1 MKLTHNI
8 QINENIIT
16 ATIAVTELGNSTID
30 AETELN
36 QLHNFVRE
44 IEYSKISFVNAMKL
58 DANGIPVTTTEA
70 ADGSTIEEIELK
82 NLINKKF
89 IVDENLK
96 LDITIDVTKIPEAE
110 YSSNVVFNKPEIYG
124 QALATL
130 FIDKVE
136 ATISEKLAEIRAL
149 ANDIEK
155 ETDVIL

>member
-1 MKLTHNI
+1 MKLTRNI
-8 QINENIIT
+8 DIKENIIT
-16 ATIAVTELGNSTID
+16 ATIAVAELGNSTID

-44 IEYSKISFVNAMKL
+44 IEYSKIVFVSNMKL
-58 DANGIPVTTTEA
+58 DANGIPVTTTESIN
-70 ADGSTIEEIELK
+70 DSTIEKIELK

-96 LDITIDVTKIPEAE
+96 LDITIDVTKIPETE
-110 YSSNVVFNKPEIYG
+110 YSANLVFNKPEIYG

-136 ATISEKLAEIRAL
+136 ATIAEKLTEIRAL
-149 ANDIEK
+149 ANNIEK
-155 ETDVIL
+155 ETEVVL

>member
-8 QINENIIT
+8 EINENIIK
-16 ATIAVTELGNSTID
+16 ATITVSELGNSTID
-30 AETELN
+30 ADTELN

-44 IEYSKISFVNAMKL
+44 IEYSKIDFKSSMKL
-58 DANGIPVTTTEA
+58 DINGIPITTTEA
-70 ADGSTIEEIELK
+70 TDDSTIELIELK

-89 IVDENLK
+89 VVDENLS

-110 YSSNVVFNKPEIYG
+110 YSANTVFNKPEIYG

-136 ATISEKLAEIRAL
+136 TTIAEKLAEIRAL
-149 ANDIEK
+149 ANNIEK
-155 ETDVIL
+155 ETEVIL

>member
-8 QINENIIT
+8 DIKENIIT
-16 ATIAVTELGNSTID
+16 ATIAVAELGNSTID
-30 AETELN
+30 ASTELN

-44 IEYSKISFVNAMKL
+44 IEYSKIDFKSCMKL

-70 ADGSTIEEIELK
+70 ADDSTIEGIELK

-89 IVDENLK
+89 IVDENLS
-96 LDITIDVTKIPEAE
+96 LDIAIDVTKIPEAE
-110 YSSNVVFNKPEIYG
+110 YSENVVFNKPEIYG

-136 ATISEKLAEIRAL
+136 ATIAEKLAEIRAL
-149 ANDIEK
+149 ANNIEK
-155 ETDVIL
+155 ETEVVL

>member
-8 QINENIIT
+8 DIKENIIT
-16 ATIAVTELGNSTID
+16 ASIAVTELGNSTID

-44 IEYSKISFVNAMKL
+44 LEYSKIVFTSNMKL
-58 DANGIPVTTTEA
+58 DTNGIPVTTTETT
-70 ADGSTIEEIELK
+70 DDSTIEKIELK

-89 IVDENLK
+89 VVDENLY
-96 LDITIDVTKIPEAE
+96 ISFTIDVTKIPEIE
-110 YSSNVVFNKPEIYG
+110 YNKNIVFNRPEIYG

-136 ATISEKLAEIRAL
+136 ATIAEKLTEIRDL
-149 ANDIEK
+149 SNNIEK
-155 ETDVIL
+155 ETEVIL